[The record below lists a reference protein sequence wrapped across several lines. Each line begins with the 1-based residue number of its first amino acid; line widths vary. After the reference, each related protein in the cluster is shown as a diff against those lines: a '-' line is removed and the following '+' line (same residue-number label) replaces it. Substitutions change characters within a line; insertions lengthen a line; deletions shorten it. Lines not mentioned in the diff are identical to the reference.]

1 MQAGHRSR
9 TADAA
14 AALRAGHE
22 LYAQDKV
29 FSDPYAL
36 QLTSARWRLLMGN
49 RLLHA
54 LLLRRV
60 LRPLAPITGQILA
73 RSRYAED
80 CLNAALARGITQ
92 YVIVGAGL
100 DSFALR
106 RNDLAH
112 RLKVF
117 EVDHPDTQ
125 RAKRARL
132 AELDLSLPANLE
144 YAAVDFERE
153 SIADGLARSS
163 HRRDAPAFYSWLGT
177 THYLRPD
184 TTLATLKAIAACSA
198 PGSEVVLDYSLPRE
212 LLSVTDQLGSRGLAR
227 YTRRSGEPL
236 IGQFAPP
243 ALHAA
248 VEALGWQVVEDLSG
262 ADQTSRYFANRSD
275 GLKPT
280 AAAHL
285 LHLRL
290 KS

>member
-14 AALRAGHE
+14 AALRASHT
-22 LYAQDKV
+22 LYARDPV
-29 FSDPYAL
+29 FSDPFAL
-36 QLTSARWRLLMGN
+36 QLTSARWRFLIGN
-49 RLLHA
+49 RLMHA

-60 LRPLAPITGQILA
+60 LRALAPITGQILA
-73 RSRYAED
+73 RSRYAEE
-80 CLNAALARGITQ
+80 CLVAALARGMTQ

-106 RNDLAH
+106 RSDLAH
-112 RLKVF
+112 QLQVF

-132 AELDLSLPANLE
+132 ADLGLPLPANLE

-153 SIADGLARSS
+153 SIVEGLARS
-163 HRRDAPAFYSWLGT
+163 RYRKDQPAFYSWLGT
-177 THYLRPD
+177 THYLKPD

-198 PGSEVVLDYSLPRE
+198 PGSNVVLDYSLPRE
-212 LLSVTDQLGSRGLAR
+212 MLSVTDQLGSRWLAR

-236 IGQFAPP
+236 IGQFVPDT
-243 ALHAA
+243 LHAQA
-248 VEALGWQVVEDLSG
+248 RQLGWEVVEDLSG
-262 ADQTSRYFANRSD
+262 SAQTARYFAGRND

-280 AAAHL
+280 AATHL

-290 KS
+290 KR